1 MRTIA
6 QHYADALAEVAISQK
21 SADKVRRELRDFL
34 ALLRE
39 SAQLGVLLGSP
50 AVSRANKHAVA
61 QALVERMGASRT
73 LRNLLFVVIDQRRM
87 GLLPEIQ
94 QAFEAR
100 LDEMEG
106 VARADVTSAR
116 ELNER
121 ERKQL
126 RTALERLSGRR
137 VEANYE
143 LDPALIAGAVVR
155 VGSTIYD
162 GSVRMQLERLRIKL
176 ESQ

>member
-6 QHYADALAEVAISQK
+6 QHYADALADVAIAEK
-21 SADKVRRELRDFL
+21 SAEKVRRELRDFL

-50 AVSRANKHAVA
+50 AVSRANKHSVA

-73 LRNLLFVVIDQRRM
+73 LRNFLYVVIDQRRM
-87 GLLPEIQ
+87 GFLPEIQ

-100 LDEMEG
+100 LDELEG

-126 RTALERLSGRR
+126 RAVLERLSGRR

-162 GSVRMQLERLRIKL
+162 GSVRTRLERLRVKL